1 MNETNGWK
9 WATLSLVLIFL
20 LLLSCLCG
28 ALGGGLLGLGLG
40 KATGTRSAPSPQGEI
55 PLIPMPGPDW
65 QGPQQLARP
74 WLGVAFKM
82 VDEGALLV
90 EIVPDSPADEADLR
104 EGDIITEVNG
114 ETVDATR
121 PLSAHILKYHPRDR
135 VTLTFLR
142 DGEEQEVEV
151 ELGRR
156 PVESPWGEE
165 NFPFET
171 PPSNGG

>member
-1 MNETNGWK
+1 MNESNGWK
-9 WATLSLVLIFL
+9 WAILILVMISL

-28 ALGGGLLGLGLG
+28 ALGGGLLGLGIG
-40 KATGTRSAPSPQGEI
+40 SASAWTLAYPQEEFPFA
-55 PLIPMPGPDW
+55 PLPEPDW
-65 QGPQQLARP
+65 RGPRRSTRA
-74 WLGVAFKM
+74 WLGVTFEM
-82 VDEGALLV
+82 VDEGALLT
-90 EIVPDSPADEADLR
+90 EIVPDSPADEAGLR
-104 EGDIITEVNG
+104 EDDIITEMNG

-121 PLSAHILKYHPRDR
+121 PLSAYILKYHPRDR
-135 VTLTFLR
+135 VTLTLLR